1 MKTIRSLATF
11 ALFLLLPHAVSA
23 QSQLDTS
30 AATAFLGSWS
40 LSFDSPQGAFVMEL
54 EVSDSSGKIA
64 ASVGSEMMGAGSQ
77 EVGDVSMAGGSLVL
91 RYELDA
97 QGQMVPVALTVAPDG
112 AASMDF
118 ADGMFT
124 MPGRGTKQ

>member
-1 MKTIRSLATF
+1 MKTIRSLA
-11 ALFLLLPHAVSA
+11 ALALLFLPHAVSA

-40 LSFDSPQGAFVMEL
+40 LSFESPQGTLVMEL
-54 EVSDSSGKIA
+54 EVTDSSGKIA
-64 ASVGSEMMGAGSQ
+64 ASIGSQMMGTGSQ
-77 EVGDVSMAGGSLVL
+77 SVTDLSMTGESLVL

-124 MPGRGTKQ
+124 MPGQGAKQ